1 MANHRKLSIL
11 LTWSLLFS
19 TGTFFAQSIQHKTP
33 ATGINLSLW
42 KNISTQPYDSISQT
56 SLNIGIFSHLNK
68 LNGLGVNIIGST
80 VEKNINGVQ
89 IAGISNMSAG
99 SLKGLQIA
107 GITNICGNNLT
118 GISISGLIGITNG
131 KTEGIVISGL
141 SNIYGNNKGVVL
153 GGLLNFGAQYAS
165 GIHFAGIS
173 NIVGENFTGLSLTGM
188 LNVTGKTTKGM
199 QTSGLAN
206 ITGEDMV
213 GVQIASIG
221 NVTGGTLKG
230 IQLGMANM
238 VTRAKGVQIGLFN
251 YYKKQLDGIQLG
263 LVNANPHTR
272 VQLML
277 FGGNTTKANIG
288 VRFKNDLF
296 YTILGGGSYYL
307 DFSDKFSASAFYR
320 AGLEI
325 PLYKRM
331 FISGDL
337 GYQHIETFKNKN
349 HGVPARLYALQTR
362 INLEYRFNSSL
373 SVFISGG
380 YGGSRPYNHNYT
392 YDKGAIVESG
402 IVLF

>member
-1 MANHRKLSIL
+1 M
-11 LTWSLLFS
+11 
-19 TGTFFAQSIQHKTP
+19 
-33 ATGINLSLW
+33 
-42 KNISTQPYDSISQT
+42 
-56 SLNIGIFSHLNK
+56 
-68 LNGLGVNIIGST
+68 
-80 VEKNINGVQ
+80 
-89 IAGISNMSAG
+89 
-99 SLKGLQIA
+99 
-107 GITNICGNNLT
+107 
-118 GISISGLIGITNG
+118 
-131 KTEGIVISGL
+131 
-141 SNIYGNNKGVVL
+141 
-153 GGLLNFGAQYAS
+153 
-165 GIHFAGIS
+165 
-173 NIVGENFTGLSLTGM
+173 
-188 LNVTGKTTKGM
+188 
-199 QTSGLAN
+199 
-206 ITGEDMV
+206 
-213 GVQIASIG
+213 
-221 NVTGGTLKG
+221 
-230 IQLGMANM
+230 
-238 VTRAKGVQIGLFN
+238 
-251 YYKKQLDGIQLG
+251 DGIQLG